1 MGYGRNGEEGR
12 KRKVEEEE
20 GGGEG
25 EIKDAFGARG
35 GRYNY
40 IHSLL
45 QGRS

>member
-12 KRKVEEEE
+12 KRKVEEEKE
-20 GGGEG
+20 E
-25 EIKDAFGARG
+25 EKEKIKDAFGARG
-35 GRYNY
+35 GRHNY